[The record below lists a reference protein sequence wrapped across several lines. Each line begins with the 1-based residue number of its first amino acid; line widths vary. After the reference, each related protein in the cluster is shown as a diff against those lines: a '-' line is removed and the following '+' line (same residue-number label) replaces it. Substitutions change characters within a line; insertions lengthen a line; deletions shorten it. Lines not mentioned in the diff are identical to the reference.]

1 MDQLTHSA
9 NLTEIADF
17 ALEQRKRFVDLQ
29 NEDIARIIAVKDMV
43 LLHAAEHAGAFF
55 THLSTLPEAADLFRN
70 RNLLEQAKRRKQ
82 EHLAAMAGGQYDR
95 GYVEQRI
102 ELGVLY
108 SKAQLDVRIFLGA
121 FHCMMR
127 SISAKILM
135 QFEGDAQTAFDH
147 LTSLNKIA
155 FFDIGIII
163 DVLIAERERTIR
175 LQQEAIRE
183 LSTPALQ
190 IRDRLLILPIIGMLD
205 SNRARQL
212 TENLLSV
219 IRANRAKVVVMDIT
233 GVATVDSKVANH
245 LLQTVAASRLM
256 GATVIVTGLSA
267 EVAQSL
273 VTLGVDLSKLNAIGD
288 LQGGLEEAERMLG
301 YSVVRGDGA
310 QRQQMSA

>member
-1 MDQLTHSA
+1 MDQMTPST
-9 NLTEIADF
+9 NLKEVADF
-17 ALEQRKRFVDLQ
+17 AIEQRKRFVDLQ
-29 NEDIARIIAVKDMV
+29 NEDIARITAVKDVV
-43 LLHAAEHAGAFF
+43 LRHADEHSGAFF
-55 THLSTLPEAADLFRN
+55 AHLSKLPEAADLFRN
-70 RNLLEQAKRRKQ
+70 RSLLEQAKRRKQ
-82 EHLAAMAGGQYDR
+82 EHLLAMAAGRYDR
-95 GYVEQRI
+95 NYVEQRI

-108 SKAQLDVRIFLGA
+108 SKARLDARIFLGA
-121 FHCMMR
+121 FHGMMR
-127 SISAKILM
+127 SIGAKIVT
-135 QFEGDAQTAFDH
+135 QFERDAQAAFDH

-155 FFDIGIII
+155 FFDIGIIV
-163 DVLIAERERTIR
+163 DVLIAERERTIT
-175 LQQEAIRE
+175 LQQDAIRE

-212 TENLLSV
+212 TENLLRV
-219 IRANRAKVVVMDIT
+219 IRTNRAKVVVMDVT

-256 GATVIVTGLSA
+256 GATVVVTGLSA

-301 YSVVRGDGA
+301 YSVVRVDGVP
-310 QRQQMSA
+310 RQQLSP